1 MLTPEKKA
9 NAGKSGEFGIVRNYV
24 NGGFENAEETTEYK
38 VFNPAFGKT
47 IATVYDTE
55 KASVDRTIG
64 YAHDAFLK
72 WSTVPITSR
81 IKLLFRLENL
91 MQENA
96 DELAKLVTMEHGK
109 TLEEAKG
116 EVMRSIENIQAAC
129 AATYHI
135 MGTNNKNISS
145 GIDEELI
152 RVPMGVFAVIA
163 PFNFP
168 IMVPFWFIPYA
179 IGLGNT
185 IVVKP
190 SEKVPL
196 TMQKAIELIERAGF
210 PPGVVSVINGS
221 APVVNAILDNRQI
234 AGVSFVG
241 STSAGEYIYKR
252 ATANHKRAQAGASA
266 KNYELVMPD
275 ADLKRVIPGLI
286 SSFFGNAGERCLAGS
301 VLVTMPEN
309 HEKVVSAFT
318 AAARRL
324 KLGYGLDPETEM
336 GPLIRDEHRKR
347 VISYIEKGEEQGA
360 RLVLDGRANKP
371 AAYREGYFLGPSVFD
386 DARHDMS
393 IIREEIFGPVA
404 SVVEAENFD
413 GAIELINRSEFG
425 NASTIFTS
433 SGRYADEFVSRVEAG
448 NIGVNIG
455 VAAPIAYYPFG
466 GFKKSFFGDLHAQGG
481 RDHVMFYTD
490 SKVIIRRW

>member
-1 MLTPEKKA
+1 MLTSEKKES
-9 NAGKSGEFGIVRNYV
+9 AGKIGEFGVVRNYV
-24 NGGFENAEETTEYK
+24 NGRFEKVEETTAYK
-38 VFNPAFGKT
+38 VFNPAFGKE

-55 KASVDRTIG
+55 KASVDQAIG
-64 YAHDAFLK
+64 HAHDAFLK
-72 WSTVPITSR
+72 WSNVPITDR

-109 TLEEAKG
+109 TFEEARG
-116 EVMRSIENIQAAC
+116 EIMRSIENIQAAC

-135 MGTNNKNISS
+135 MGSNNKNISN

-179 IGLGNT
+179 VGLGNT

-196 TMQKAIELIERAGF
+196 TMQKATELIERAGF
-210 PPGVVSVINGS
+210 PPGVVSVVNGS
-221 APVVNAILDNRQI
+221 APVVNAILDNKEI

-241 STSAGEYIYKR
+241 STTAGEYIYRR
-252 ATANHKRAQAGASA
+252 ATSNHKRAQAGASA

-275 ADLKRVIPGLI
+275 ADLKKVIPGLI

-301 VLVTMPEN
+301 VLVTLPEN
-309 HEKVVSAFT
+309 HEKVVDAFAE
-318 AAARRL
+318 AAARL
-324 KLGYGLDPETEM
+324 KLGYGLDPGTEM
-336 GPLIRDEHRKR
+336 GPLIREEHRRR
-347 VISYIEKGEEQGA
+347 VISYVEKGEEQGA
-360 RLVLDGRANKP
+360 KLILDGRANLP
-371 AAYREGYFLGPSVFD
+371 ASHPNGYFLGPTVFD
-386 DARHDMS
+386 DAEHDMR
-393 IIREEIFGPVA
+393 IIKEEIFGPVA
-404 SVVEAENFD
+404 SVVEVENFD
-413 GAIELINRSEFG
+413 DAVELINRSEYG

-433 SGRYADEFVSRVEAG
+433 SGKFANEFVSRVEAG

-481 RDHVMFYTD
+481 KDHVMFYTD